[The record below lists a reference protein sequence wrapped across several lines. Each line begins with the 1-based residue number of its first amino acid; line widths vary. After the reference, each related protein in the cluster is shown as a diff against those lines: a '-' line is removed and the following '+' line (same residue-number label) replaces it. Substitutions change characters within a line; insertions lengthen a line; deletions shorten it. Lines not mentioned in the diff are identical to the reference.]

1 MTLADAL
8 LSRRERQILESLYR
22 RGRATVA
29 EILEDLPDAPTDSA
43 LRAML
48 RLLEG
53 KKRVRRQFDGR
64 RLVYE
69 PTVSRE
75 RASAKALQNLMR
87 TFFGGSHERTVRA
100 ILSEAEGKLS
110 REELDRLAAMIED
123 ARGRR
128 RDG

>member
-8 LSRRERQILESLYR
+8 LSRRERQIMDSLYR

-53 KKRVRRQFDGR
+53 KKRVRHQFDGR

-69 PTVSRE
+69 PSVSRE
-75 RASAKALQNLMR
+75 HASASALRNLMR
-87 TFFGGSHERTVRA
+87 TFFDGSRERTLQA
-100 ILSEAEGKLS
+100 ILSESEGMLS
-110 REELDRLAAMIED
+110 PEELDRLAELIED
-123 ARGRR
+123 ARRRR